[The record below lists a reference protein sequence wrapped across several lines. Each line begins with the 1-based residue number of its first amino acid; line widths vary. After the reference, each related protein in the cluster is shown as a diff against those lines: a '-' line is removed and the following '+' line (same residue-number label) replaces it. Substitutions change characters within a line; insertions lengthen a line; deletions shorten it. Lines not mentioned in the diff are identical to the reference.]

1 MCDNCSKLDIKMV
14 NETIESC
21 VVPIDDKCFI
31 IFSYDTDQRCIT
43 TYHVLEKIRKWLV
56 SSE

>member
-1 MCDNCSKLDIKMV
+1 MV

-21 VVPIDDKCFI
+21 VVPIDGKCFI
-31 IFSYDTDQRCIT
+31 IFSYDTDERLKNI
-43 TYHVLEKIRKWLV
+43 TYHVLEKMRKWLI